1 MIARARTRVFHS
13 DMSSAEPPTGSALD
27 AARAWAARATVDHR
41 SWPAERVAAERER
54 SVSVV
59 LPARDEAA
67 TIGAVLDALLPLR
80 EAGAVD
86 QVLVVD
92 DSSDGTAEIAR
103 ARGAEVHAQ
112 AALRPE
118 YGPVLGKGDAMWRAL
133 SVATGDVVCF
143 LDADTENP
151 GPHFAT
157 GLIGPVAAG
166 RAQLAKACYRRPFR
180 FGDRTEPSGG
190 GRVTELTAR
199 PLLNALFP
207 ALAGVRQP
215 LAGEVAVRR
224 DLIERLPMLCGYAVD
239 VALLIDAWQA
249 VGLDALVQVDLD
261 VRQNRHQPLERL
273 TPMAFEVA
281 AAILRRAHEG
291 GLLAEPPPDEL
302 LAPAANGLA
311 PLTLPLVERPPLALA
326 RHGVL

>member
-1 MIARARTRVFHS
+1 
-13 DMSSAEPPTGSALD
+13 MSVPDPSTGSPLA
-27 AARAWAARATVDHR
+27 AARAWAARATIAHR
-41 SWPAERVAAERER
+41 AWPVERVAAERER
-54 SVSVV
+54 SVSIV

-67 TIGAVLDALLPLR
+67 TIGGVLDALLPLR

-86 QVLVVD
+86 QVVVVD
-92 DSSDGTAEIAR
+92 DSTDGTADVAR
-103 ARGAEVHAQ
+103 AHGAEVYAQ
-112 AALRPE
+112 ASLRSE

-157 GLIGPVAAG
+157 GLIGPVAAPG
-166 RAQLAKACYRRPFR
+166 GVQLAKACYRRPFR
-180 FGDRTEPSGG
+180 VGDRTEPSGG

-224 DLIERLPMLCGYAVD
+224 ELIERLPMLCGYAVD

-273 TPMAFEVA
+273 TPMAFEVT
-281 AAILRRAHEG
+281 AAILQRAHEG
-291 GLLAEPPPDEL
+291 GAVAEPPPDEL
-302 LAPAANGLA
+302 LVPAAGALA
-311 PLTLPLVERPPLALA
+311 PVARPLVERPPLALA

>member
-1 MIARARTRVFHS
+1 MA
-13 DMSSAEPPTGSALD
+13 SAAPSTGSQLD
-27 AARAWAARATVDHR
+27 AARSWAARATVDHR
-41 SWPAERVAAERER
+41 AWPAERVAAERER

-67 TIGAVLDALLPLR
+67 TIGAVLDALAPLR
-80 EAGAVD
+80 EAGALD
-86 QVLVVD
+86 QVVVVD
-92 DSSDGTAEIAR
+92 HSTDGTADIAR
-103 ARGAEVHAQ
+103 AHGAEVHAQ
-112 AALRPE
+112 ASLRPE

-133 SVATGDVVCF
+133 SVVTGDVVCF

-157 GLIGPVAAG
+157 GLIGPVAAPG
-166 RAQLAKACYRRPFR
+166 GVQLAKACYRRPFR

-215 LAGEVAVRR
+215 LAGEIAVRR
-224 DLIERLPMLCGYAVD
+224 ELIERLPMLCGYAVD

-249 VGLDALVQVDLD
+249 VGLGALVQVDLD
-261 VRQNRHQPLERL
+261 ARQNRHQPLERL

-281 AAILRRAHEG
+281 AAILQRGHEG
-291 GLLAEPPPDEL
+291 GAVADPPPDEL
-302 LAPAANGLA
+302 LAPGPDGLV
-311 PLTLPLVERPPLALA
+311 PVRLPLVERPPLALA

>member
-1 MIARARTRVFHS
+1 
-13 DMSSAEPPTGSALD
+13 MSSPDASTASPLG
-27 AARAWAARATVDHR
+27 AARAWAARATIEHR
-41 SWPAERVAAERER
+41 AWPVERVAAERER
-54 SVSVV
+54 SVSIV

-67 TIGAVLDALLPLR
+67 TIGAVLDALVPLR

-86 QVLVVD
+86 QVVVVD
-92 DSSDGTAEIAR
+92 DSTDGTADIAR
-103 ARGAEVHAQ
+103 AHGAEVHAQ
-112 AALRPE
+112 ASLRAE

-157 GLIGPVAAG
+157 GLIGPVAAPG
-166 RAQLAKACYRRPFR
+166 AVQLAKACYRRPFR
-180 FGDRTEPSGG
+180 VGDRTEPSGG

-224 DLIERLPMLCGYAVD
+224 ELIERLPMLCGYAVD

-273 TPMAFEVA
+273 TPMAFEVT
-281 AAILRRAHEG
+281 AAILQRAHEG
-291 GLLAEPPPDEL
+291 GAVAEPPPDAL
-302 LAPAANGLA
+302 LAPAAGGLA
-311 PLTLPLVERPPLALA
+311 PVALPLVERPPLALA